1 MEDSGLIIDTT
12 PEPRRVPLGHSW
24 TWIRDA
30 LRLYRQHAGRWIL
43 ISVSVMAV
51 LLTLAA
57 IPYLGIV
64 SPIIMPLLLG
74 GAVWCAHLQVTE
86 GLPPDFST
94 LMIGLRKHTRS
105 LLGVGLLYAIGAMLI
120 MMAIMAVVVAL
131 LPGHNPDALQ
141 TMQKAGELPD
151 LGGNGFWIALLF
163 VLGLMLINSIY
174 FFAPPL
180 VIMRDIGA
188 MAAMKTSYLAF
199 WRNWLAL
206 LLSGL
211 ILVVLIFVA
220 SMIMTIPAH
229 LLASINPNL
238 GMLPSLLLLLAVMP
252 LTFLLN
258 YTCYADVF
266 SSITAEG

>member
-1 MEDSGLIIDTT
+1 MDDSGLIIDTT
-12 PEPRRVPLGHSW
+12 PEPRRVPLSHSW

-30 LRLYRQHAGRWIL
+30 LKLYKRHIGRWML

-51 LLTLAA
+51 LLTLSA
-57 IPYLGIV
+57 IPYLGII

-74 GAVWCAHLQVTE
+74 GAVWCAHLQVTQD
-86 GLPPDFST
+86 LPPDFPN
-94 LMIGLRKHTRS
+94 LLIGLRKHTRS

-131 LPGHNPDALQ
+131 LPGHDASALQ
-141 TMQKAGELPD
+141 SMQKAGELPD

-180 VIMRDIGA
+180 VIMRDMGT
-188 MAAMKTSYLAF
+188 MGAMKTSYLAF

-211 ILVVLIFVA
+211 ILVVFIMVA
-220 SMIMTIPAH
+220 SMILTIPTH

-238 GMLPSLLLLLAVMP
+238 SMLPSLVLLLAVMP

-266 SSITAEG
+266 SPVTAEG